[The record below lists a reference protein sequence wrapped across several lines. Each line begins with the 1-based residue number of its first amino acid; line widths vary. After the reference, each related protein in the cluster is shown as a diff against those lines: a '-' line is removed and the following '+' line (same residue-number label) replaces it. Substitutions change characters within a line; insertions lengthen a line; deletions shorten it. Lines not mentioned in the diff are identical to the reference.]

1 MKAKFKISLVRP
13 LEYSA
18 LSNMDILSTEED
30 QATKTAVVHFNTSVP
45 MSTYL
50 ACFIVSD
57 FKSKNETVRAQP
69 GIGEDIPLRV
79 FATAGQID
87 KVDFALDTGKKMT
100 EYYIRYF
107 KIGYPLPKLD
117 MIAIPDFVS
126 GAMEVRK

>member
-18 LSNMDILSTEED
+18 LSNMDILSTIED
-30 QATKTAVVHFNTSVP
+30 NATKTAVDHFNASVP

-57 FKSKNETVRAQP
+57 FKFKNETVQAG
-69 GIGEDIPLRV
+69 GIGKDIPLRV
-79 FATAGQID
+79 FATAGQLD

-100 EYYIRYF
+100 EYYIQYF
-107 KIGYPLPKLD
+107 QIEYPLPKLD

-126 GAMEVRK
+126 GAMEVRI